1 MRALDETFANDIG
14 TAMDLQGSRSAL
26 PLLAAVTIGL
36 IGAGLWAHFAII
48 DEVTRGQGRVIP
60 SSHVQVVQPLEGG
73 IVAAIEIREGQQV
86 EQGAPLVRLDDTS
99 FSASHG
105 ELKQKHMA
113 LLARRA
119 RLVAETTGTEPS
131 FDIPSLDDKV
141 AAPERALFA
150 ARKAALDQ
158 ELTVT
163 RQQLAQRKLE
173 VEEAE
178 TKLEE
183 MRETIVF
190 TQKELKLADALQR
203 KGAFPEMQVLKL
215 ARQERSER
223 RDINVLVAALPR
235 MKAAIRETESK
246 IEALQTSFHS
256 GASEAL
262 AETLASLAVTEEAL
276 KATQDRVRRSILR
289 SPTRGIVNK
298 LNVTT
303 IGAVVR
309 PGESVAEIVPI
320 EDNLLV
326 EARVRPQDVAF
337 IRPGQPASIKV
348 TAYDYT
354 VYGDLPGTVERIGA
368 DTIMDEEKKPYYRVI
383 LKTPRTHLG
392 PAEEPLPIM
401 PGMVV
406 SADIQTGEKSVLDY
420 LTRPI
425 QSVRHEAFRER

>member
-1 MRALDETFANDIG
+1 
-14 TAMDLQGSRSAL
+14 MDLQGSRSAL
-26 PLLAAVTIGL
+26 PLLAAVTLGI
-36 IGAGLWAHFAII
+36 IAAGLWAHFAIL
-48 DEVTRGQGRVIP
+48 DEVTRGLGRVIP

-73 IVAAIEIREGQQV
+73 IVAAIEVHEGQHV
-86 EQGAPLVRLDDTS
+86 EAGTSLVRLDDTT

-105 ELKQKHMA
+105 ELAQKRMA
-113 LLARRA
+113 LVARRA
-119 RLVAETTGTEPS
+119 RLIAETTKSEPK
-131 FDIPSLDDKV
+131 FDIEGLDPGV
-141 AAPERALFA
+141 AATERALFA
-150 ARKAALDQ
+150 ARKAALEQD
-158 ELTVT
+158 LTVA
-163 RQQLAQRKLE
+163 RQQLAQRTLE
-173 VEEAE
+173 LDEAE

-183 MRETIVF
+183 MKATIVF
-190 TQKELKLADALQR
+190 TKKELALANDLER
-203 KGAFPEMQVLKL
+203 KGAFPQMQVLKL
-215 ARQERSER
+215 ARQERSEQQE
-223 RDINVLVAALPR
+223 INVLAAALPR
-235 MKAAIRETESK
+235 LRAAIQETQSR
-246 IEALQTSFHS
+246 IEALQKTFHS
-256 GASEAL
+256 SASESL

-276 KATQDRVRRSILR
+276 RATQDRVRRLILR

-337 IRPGQPASIKV
+337 IRPGQAASIKV

-383 LKTPRTHLG
+383 LKTPRTYLG
-392 PAEEPLPIM
+392 TADEPLPII

-406 SADIQTGEKSVLDY
+406 SADIQTGSKSVLEY

-425 QSVRHEAFRER
+425 QSVRQEALRER

>member
-1 MRALDETFANDIG
+1 VRPLDETFANDIG

-26 PLLAAVTIGL
+26 PLLAAVTLGI
-36 IGAGLWAHFAII
+36 IAAGLWAHFAIL
-48 DEVTRGQGRVIP
+48 DEVTRGLGRVIP

-73 IVAAIEIREGQQV
+73 IVAAIEVHEGQHV
-86 EQGAPLVRLDDTS
+86 EAGTSLVRLDDTT

-105 ELKQKHMA
+105 ELAQKRMA
-113 LLARRA
+113 LVARRA
-119 RLVAETTGTEPS
+119 RLIAETTKSEPK
-131 FDIPSLDDKV
+131 FDIEGLDPGV
-141 AAPERALFA
+141 AATERALFA
-150 ARKAALDQ
+150 ARKAALEQD
-158 ELTVT
+158 LTVA
-163 RQQLAQRKLE
+163 RQQLAQRTLE
-173 VEEAE
+173 LDEAE

-183 MRETIVF
+183 MKATIVF
-190 TQKELKLADALQR
+190 TKKELALANDLER
-203 KGAFPEMQVLKL
+203 KGAFPQMQVLKL
-215 ARQERSER
+215 ARQERSEQQE
-223 RDINVLVAALPR
+223 INVLAAALPR
-235 MKAAIRETESK
+235 LRAAIQETQSR
-246 IEALQTSFHS
+246 IEALQKTFHS
-256 GASEAL
+256 SASESL

-276 KATQDRVRRSILR
+276 RATQDRVRRLILR

-337 IRPGQPASIKV
+337 IRPGQAASIKV

-383 LKTPRTHLG
+383 LKTPRTYLG
-392 PAEEPLPIM
+392 TADEPLPII

-406 SADIQTGEKSVLDY
+406 SADIQTGSKSVLEY

-425 QSVRHEAFRER
+425 QSVRQEALRER

>member
-36 IGAGLWAHFAII
+36 IAAGVWAHFAMIE
-48 DEVTRGQGRVIP
+48 EVTRGQGRVIP

-86 EQGAPLVRLDDTS
+86 EQGAPLVRLDDTN

-105 ELKQKHMA
+105 ELKQKRMA

-119 RLVAETTGTEPS
+119 RLIAETTGSEPS
-131 FDIPSLDDKV
+131 FDIPGLDDKV
-141 AAPERALFA
+141 AAPERALFE
-150 ARKAALDQ
+150 ARKAALEQ

-173 VEEAE
+173 LEEAE

-183 MRETIVF
+183 MGETIVF
-190 TQKELKLADALQR
+190 IQKELKLADDLQR

-223 RDINVLVAALPR
+223 RDINVLLSALPR
-235 MKAAIRETESK
+235 MKAAIQETQSK
-246 IEALQTSFHS
+246 IEALQTTFHS

-289 SPTRGIVNK
+289 APTRGIVNK

-309 PGESVAEIVPI
+309 PGESVVEIVPI
-320 EDNLLV
+320 EDSLLV

-406 SADIQTGEKSVLDY
+406 SADIQTGKKSVLDY

>member
-26 PLLAAVTIGL
+26 PLLTAVTIGL
-36 IGAGLWAHFAII
+36 IAAGVWAHFAII

-73 IVAAIEIREGQQV
+73 IVAAIMIREGQQV
-86 EQGAPLVRLDDTS
+86 EQGAPLVRLDDTN
-99 FSASHG
+99 FSSSHG
-105 ELKQKHMA
+105 ELKQKRMA

-119 RLVAETTGTEPS
+119 RLIAETSGTEPS
-131 FDIPSLDDKV
+131 FDIPGLDDKV
-141 AAPERALFA
+141 AAPERALFE

-163 RQQLAQRKLE
+163 RQQLAQRKPELA
-173 VEEAE
+173 EAK

-190 TQKELKLADALQR
+190 TQKELKLADDLQR
-203 KGAFPEMQVLKL
+203 KGAFPEMQVLRL

-235 MKAAIRETESK
+235 IKAAIRETESK

-298 LNVTT
+298 LNVTS

-383 LKTPRTHLG
+383 LKTPRTHIG

-406 SADIQTGEKSVLDY
+406 SADIQTGKKSVLDY

>member
-36 IGAGLWAHFAII
+36 IAAGVWAHFAMIE
-48 DEVTRGQGRVIP
+48 EVTRGQGRVIP

-86 EQGAPLVRLDDTS
+86 EQGAPLVRLDDTN

-105 ELKQKHMA
+105 ELKQKRMA

-119 RLVAETTGTEPS
+119 RLIAETTGSEPS
-131 FDIPSLDDKV
+131 FDIPGLDDKV
-141 AAPERALFA
+141 AAPERALFE
-150 ARKAALDQ
+150 ARKAALEQ

-173 VEEAE
+173 LEEAE

-183 MRETIVF
+183 MGETIVF
-190 TQKELKLADALQR
+190 IQKELKLADDLQR

-223 RDINVLVAALPR
+223 RDINVLLSALPR
-235 MKAAIRETESK
+235 MKAAIQETQSK
-246 IEALQTSFHS
+246 IEALQTTFHS

-262 AETLASLAVTEEAL
+262 AETLASLAVTDEAL

-289 SPTRGIVNK
+289 APTRGIVNK

-309 PGESVAEIVPI
+309 PGESVVEIVPI
-320 EDNLLV
+320 EDSLLV

-406 SADIQTGEKSVLDY
+406 SADIQTGKKSVLDY

>member
-1 MRALDETFANDIG
+1 
-14 TAMDLQGSRSAL
+14 
-26 PLLAAVTIGL
+26 
-36 IGAGLWAHFAII
+36 
-48 DEVTRGQGRVIP
+48 
-60 SSHVQVVQPLEGG
+60 
-73 IVAAIEIREGQQV
+73 
-86 EQGAPLVRLDDTS
+86 
-99 FSASHG
+99 
-105 ELKQKHMA
+105 
-113 LLARRA
+113 
-119 RLVAETTGTEPS
+119 
-131 FDIPSLDDKV
+131 
-141 AAPERALFA
+141 
-150 ARKAALDQ
+150 
-158 ELTVT
+158 
-163 RQQLAQRKLE
+163 
-173 VEEAE
+173 
-178 TKLEE
+178 
-183 MRETIVF
+183 
-190 TQKELKLADALQR
+190 
-203 KGAFPEMQVLKL
+203 MQVLKL

-223 RDINVLVAALPR
+223 RDINVLLSALPR
-235 MKAAIRETESK
+235 MKAAIQETQSK
-246 IEALQTSFHS
+246 IEALQTTFHS

-289 SPTRGIVNK
+289 APTRGIVNK

-309 PGESVAEIVPI
+309 PGESVVEIVPI
-320 EDNLLV
+320 EDSLLV

-392 PAEEPLPIM
+392 RAEEPLPIM

-406 SADIQTGEKSVLDY
+406 SADIQTGKKSVLDY

>member
-36 IGAGLWAHFAII
+36 IAAGVWAHFAMIE
-48 DEVTRGQGRVIP
+48 EVTRGQGRVIP

-86 EQGAPLVRLDDTS
+86 EQGAPLVRLDDTN

-105 ELKQKHMA
+105 ELKQKRMA

-119 RLVAETTGTEPS
+119 RLIAETTGSEPS
-131 FDIPSLDDKV
+131 FDIPGLDDKV
-141 AAPERALFA
+141 AAPERALFE
-150 ARKAALDQ
+150 ARKAALEQ

-173 VEEAE
+173 LEEAE

-183 MRETIVF
+183 MGETIVF
-190 TQKELKLADALQR
+190 IQKELKLADDLQR

-223 RDINVLVAALPR
+223 RDINVLLSALPR
-235 MKAAIRETESK
+235 MKAAIQETQSK
-246 IEALQTSFHS
+246 IEALQTTFHS

-262 AETLASLAVTEEAL
+262 AETLASLAVTDEAL

-289 SPTRGIVNK
+289 APTRGIVNK

-309 PGESVAEIVPI
+309 PGESVVEIVPI
-320 EDNLLV
+320 EDSLLV

-337 IRPGQPASIKV
+337 IRPGQSASIKV

-406 SADIQTGEKSVLDY
+406 SADIQTGKKSVLDY